1 MTQFELTMNVLATAA
16 IVLPWLCFVR
26 TMWGL
31 PFGSLSA
38 WLFGTPSGLFVAFI
52 IWRIWA

>member
-16 IVLPWLCFVR
+16 IVLPWLCLFR
-26 TMWGL
+26 ACQRL
-31 PFGSLSA
+31 PFGDLCA
-38 WLFGTPSGLFVAFI
+38 FVYGLPSGLFVAFI